1 MSDQAAALRQIVE
14 ARGFLARAEAV
25 GNCQVLAVTSGKGGV
40 GKTNLAV
47 NLAIAL
53 RREGRKVAVLDAD
66 FGLAN
71 VDVFMG
77 LTPGYHLGHVVEGI
91 VPLSSI
97 VLQGPEKIDV
107 IPASSGI
114 QEMTDLSDQRRE
126 QILGQLNQ
134 ILCDYD
140 FVLIDTAAGISQN
153 VLSLLQF
160 ARRVIV
166 VLVPEPTAIVDAYA
180 LIKVLFKKE
189 ADKELLVVVN
199 SASDEEEA
207 QEVFGQLSRVAQR
220 FLGRTIHLLGFV
232 AQDELVHDAVVQQ
245 VPLLVSH
252 PGSAAG
258 RCLVRIAQALVRQ
271 EQRATA

>member
-14 ARGFLARAEAV
+14 KRGLLARAGAA
-25 GNCQVLAVTSGKGGV
+25 GRCQVLAVTSGKGGV

-53 RREGRKVAVLDAD
+53 RWEGRRVAILDAD

-71 VDVFMG
+71 VDVFLG

-97 VLQGPEKIDV
+97 VLQGPEDIDV

-114 QEMTDLSDQRRE
+114 QEMTDLSGPRRE

-134 ILCDYD
+134 LLGDYD

-153 VLSLLQF
+153 VISLLQF
-160 ARRVIV
+160 SRRVIV

-189 ADKELLVVVN
+189 ADKQLLYVVN
-199 SASDEEEA
+199 AARDEEEA
-207 QEVFGQLSRVAQR
+207 QEVFGQLSQVAKR
-220 FLGRTIHLLGFV
+220 FLGRTIHLLGYV
-232 AQDELVHDAVVQQ
+232 AKDDLVHEAVVQQ

-258 RCLVRIAQALVRQ
+258 RCLVRIAQRLVRE

>member
-14 ARGFLARAEAV
+14 QRGLWARSGAASR
-25 GNCQVLAVTSGKGGV
+25 CQVLAVTSGKGGV

-53 RREGRKVAVLDAD
+53 QRQGRRVAILDAD

-77 LTPGYHLGHVVEGI
+77 LTPGCHLGHVVEGI

-97 VLQGPEKIDV
+97 ILQGPEGIDV

-114 QEMTDLSDQRRE
+114 QEMTDLSGPRRE
-126 QILGQLNQ
+126 QILGQLNAV
-134 ILCDYD
+134 LGDYD
-140 FVLIDTAAGISQN
+140 YVLIDTAAGISHN
-153 VLSLLQF
+153 VLSLLEF
-160 ARRVIV
+160 SRRVIV

-189 ADKELLVVVN
+189 ADKELMVVVN
-199 SASDEEEA
+199 AASDEEEA
-207 QEVFGQLSRVAQR
+207 EEVFGQLSRVAKR

-232 AQDELVHDAVVQQ
+232 AKDDLVHDAVVQQ

-258 RCLVRIAQALVRQ
+258 RCLVRIARNLTRRQQAAAV
-271 EQRATA
+271 

>member
-1 MSDQAAALRQIVE
+1 MSDQAAVLRQIVE
-14 ARGFLARAEAV
+14 KRGMMARSGVAEH
-25 GNCQVLAVTSGKGGV
+25 CQVLAVTSGKGGV

-53 RREGRKVAVLDAD
+53 RRQGRRVAILDAD

-91 VPLSSI
+91 VPLRAI
-97 VLQGPEKIDV
+97 VMQGPEQIDV

-114 QEMTDLSDQRRE
+114 QEMTDLSGPRRE

-134 ILCDYD
+134 LLGDYD
-140 FVLIDTAAGISQN
+140 FVIIDTAAGISHN
-153 VLSLLQF
+153 VLSLLEF
-160 ARRVIV
+160 SRRVIV

-189 ADKELLVVVN
+189 RDKELMVVVN

-207 QEVFGQLSRVAQR
+207 EEVFGQLSQVAKR

-232 AQDELVHDAVVQQ
+232 LKDDSVHDAVVQQ
-245 VPLLVSH
+245 VPLLLSH
-252 PGSAAG
+252 PGSTAG
-258 RCLVRIAQALVRQ
+258 RCLVRIAQTLIRK
-271 EQRATA
+271 EQSVTA

>member
-14 ARGFLARAEAV
+14 ERGLLARAGAV
-25 GNCQVLAVTSGKGGV
+25 GQCQVLAVTSGKGGV

-53 RREGRKVAVLDAD
+53 RREGRRVAILDAD

-97 VLQGPEKIDV
+97 VLQGPENVDV

-114 QEMTDLSDQRRE
+114 QEMTDLSGPRRE

-140 FVLIDTAAGISQN
+140 FVLIDTAAGISRN
-153 VLSLLQF
+153 VLGLLQF
-160 ARRVIV
+160 SRRVIM

-180 LIKVLFKKE
+180 LIKVLFKKD

-207 QEVFGQLSRVAQR
+207 QEVFGQLSRVAKR
-220 FLGRTIHLLGFV
+220 FLGQTIHLLGYV
-232 AQDELVHDAVVQQ
+232 AKDELVHDAVVQQ
-245 VPLLVSH
+245 VPLLVCH

-258 RCLVRIAQALVRQ
+258 RCLVRIAQRLVRK